1 MIPLNLKLGTMSL
14 YGMDDTLH
22 ALIMDNTSEVWR
34 TSSANNCN
42 DGVSVPPLHI
52 FMILL
57 IFS

>member
-1 MIPLNLKLGTMSL
+1 
-14 YGMDDTLH
+14 MDDTLH

-34 TSSANNCN
+34 TSSASNCN